1 MCPTQEDYADMS
13 LDNMRIRCWH
23 CDNYE
28 WLCDAKHF
36 WKPIIEGLFLALV
49 VGVMIGFLFKLL
61 YNPGGL

>member
-1 MCPTQEDYADMS
+1 MS